1 MTIYLSQAC
10 TRNKDGI
17 YFLYGYVMGSKCDGH
32 FVVFLNGRLFSD
44 AESTSLDLSRES
56 LLKVFSGAKTNK
68 ANFAVDLSEVTKKP
82 QNNKELYFSLC
93 RGPAAGRR
101 GTCHNDNA
109 LLMALIIIRNIGNET
124 QAARTRAKHAAR
136 RLEIAIATKK
146 KPATPNLNTSAR

>member
-82 QNNKELYFSLC
+82 QQKKAFSVSQS
-93 RGPAAGRR
+93 RRPAARRR
-101 GTCHNDNA
+101 GICHKEKAQLKA
-109 LLMALIIIRNIGNET
+109 LNIIRYNGNET